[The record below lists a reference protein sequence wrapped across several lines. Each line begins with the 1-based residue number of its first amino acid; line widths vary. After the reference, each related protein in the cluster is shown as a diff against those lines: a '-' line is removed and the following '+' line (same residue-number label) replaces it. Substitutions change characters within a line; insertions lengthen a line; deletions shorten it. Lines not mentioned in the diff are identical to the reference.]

1 MTLPSPTNRTLSTRQ
16 LHHVKTT
23 SARSVD
29 FSLPDRPSARRRE
42 SPTKKTTQRS
52 RLDVGGVEH
61 DADGSAEGLGG
72 EVVAELGAHNT
83 GVAWEVLVWGSS
95 CVRVADPAAAR
106 SFGFWAFPE
115 RTVGAGDLAPD
126 HANVGAADLTLSA
139 VDESDL
145 LAKVEV
151 GGLGVINTLNLD
163 QAVFQISDS
172 VHIESF
178 TLCAQGVDTW
188 CWE

>member
-1 MTLPSPTNRTLSTRQ
+1 VTLPSPTNRTLSTRQ

-83 GVAWEVLVWGSS
+83 GVA
-95 CVRVADPAAAR
+95 VR
-106 SFGFWAFPE
+106 
-115 RTVGAGDLAPD
+115 AGDLAPD
-126 HANVGAADLTLSA
+126 HANVGAADLTLGA

-163 QAVFQISDS
+163 QAGVGSKG
-172 VHIESF
+172 VLA
-178 TLCAQGVDTW
+178 TLVAEVTSLDVKAVSLFGRHCVGVSL
-188 CWE
+188 